1 MQRYNIF
8 YQVHKGL
15 RALLYDT
22 MMKLQQTDFTNE
34 SDAAAVTAQV
44 ATVLEL
50 FDAHAHTEDNY
61 ILPEIT
67 AYEPSIVALFENE
80 HVLDLKLSTGLADML
95 KAFSLCESD
104 EAKKDIGRKLE
115 HAVAAFM
122 NFNLAHMA
130 KEEEVLN
137 KILWR
142 YYTDE
147 QLHEVT
153 MRILAHV
160 DPKLMPSYNKWM
172 MHGLSNSEIKQW
184 LLQVKNNAPDFVF
197 QGMMDLAAAELPI
210 ARLSAI
216 QTELSEGAMIA
227 A

>member
-8 YQVHKGL
+8 YQIHKGL

-22 MMKLQQTDFTNE
+22 MIKLQQTDFTNE
-34 SDAAAVTAQV
+34 KDAAAVTAQV

-50 FDAHAHTEDNY
+50 FDAHAHTEDNF

-67 AYEPSIVALFENE
+67 TYEPSIVALFENE
-80 HVLDLKLSTGLADML
+80 HVEDLKLSTGLSDML

-130 KEEEVLN
+130 KEEDVLN

-160 DPKLMPSYNKWM
+160 DPKLMPLYNKWM

-197 QGMMDLAAAELPI
+197 RGMMELAAAELP
-210 ARLSAI
+210 ANRLAVI
-216 QTELSEGAMIA
+216 QAELSEGAMLA